1 MRLSIFRMPA
11 KLCLPYFIALFPG
24 VFMNTAALRE
34 QIQKAQQHEAESGLL
49 TRQLENQLPHLHR
62 AIQLPEADANGV
74 LTRFVAA
81 YIEEVPDLLDAANE
95 VAREAGIESQVK
107 PVLKIA
113 EQYFLQPPA
122 IMAGHVGLDS
132 LLDEAY
138 LAHRFV
144 EEVNDLYIKHLGQPL
159 IPLDMT
165 VANLI
170 AHQLIG
176 EEFANQ
182 LDEAVHHAVDEMLND
197 ESFAL
202 ESVEAY
208 REQLKSL
215 ATEAAWKR
223 WPCLSRTL
231 GIELELDQQA

>member
-1 MRLSIFRMPA
+1 MQQDSDIAAGDAAAHQHPDVGEHAHALALVLEPGRSVTRESLVQRVEERIHLLPRYRQRLEQPA
-11 KLCLPYFIALFPG
+11 LGLANPVWVDDPDFDLEYHVRHIALPKPG
-24 VFMNTAALRE
+24 DWRQFC
-34 QIQKAQQHEAESGLL
+34 IQASRIHARPLDRNRPLWE
-49 TRQLENQLPHLHR
+49 
-62 AIQLPEADANGV
+62 IYV
-74 LTRFVAA
+74 
-81 YIEEVPDLLDAANE
+81 IE
-95 VAREAGIESQVK
+95 
-107 PVLKIA
+107 
-113 EQYFLQPPA
+113 
-122 IMAGHVGLDS
+122 GLDS

-144 EEVNDLYIKHLGQPL
+144 EEVNDLYIKHFGQPL

-208 REQLKSL
+208 REKLSSPD
-215 ATEAAWKR
+215 TGAAWKR
-223 WPCLSRTL
+223 WPCMSRRL
-231 GIELELDQQA
+231 GVGLELDQPAA